1 MALKTGITA
10 EERAA
15 ILGHIFDHLSG
26 LEDLYVAIQDEDF
39 ETAERLGQE
48 YGDELRLLEDLGWA
62 DPPTDETIRLTM
74 PPEEVLRVFTRLRS
88 DAEGLRRSEEREEAE
103 VEDARR
109 EHRNRAQRVTDV
121 CNRVLDVV
129 NRTPP
134 PDVLR
139 EGA

>member
-62 DPPTDETIRLTM
+62 DPPADETIRLTM

-103 VEDARR
+103 VEDERR